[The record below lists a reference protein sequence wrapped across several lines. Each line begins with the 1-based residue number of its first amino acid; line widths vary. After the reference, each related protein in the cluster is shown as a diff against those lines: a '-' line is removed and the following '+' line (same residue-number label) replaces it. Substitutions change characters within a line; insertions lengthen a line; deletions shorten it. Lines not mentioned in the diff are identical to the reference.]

1 MRRDIKTGM
10 EQEFCF
16 DFLDTSQNFG
26 KQTANLGGS
35 NFLFDCIRGNR
46 SANGLILSVCGQEIN
61 FEARVHIYAPLTDV
75 NLSFLP
81 LKVNVLSSLL
91 SYPDISI

>member
-1 MRRDIKTGM
+1 MINVKKKSKIVTKFWLKT
-10 EQEFCF
+10 EVLAEYPQV
-16 DFLDTSQNFG
+16 
-26 KQTANLGGS
+26 TANLGGS